1 MSEFRKTY
9 PHEIYFITLTV
20 VGWIDVFTR
29 KRYAEIVI
37 ENLIYCQQ
45 KEGLKIFAYVLMSN
59 HLHLIVNRE
68 SEKNLTELLG
78 RFKSFTAKEILKSI
92 ASTSEES
99 RKEWLLYLFAFFA
112 KKNKQYHKYHF
123 WQYTNY
129 PVLLD
134 STAIIE
140 QKINYIHEN
149 PVKAGKVTDESY
161 YVYSSANPD
170 GPILIDEL

>member
-1 MSEFRKTY
+1 
-9 PHEIYFITLTV
+9 
-20 VGWIDVFTR
+20 
-29 KRYAEIVI
+29 
-37 ENLIYCQQ
+37 
-45 KEGLKIFAYVLMSN
+45 MSN
-59 HLHLIVNRE
+59 HLHLIVYRE

-92 ASTSEES
+92 ETTSEES

-112 KKNKQYHKYHF
+112 KKNRQYNKQHF

-149 PVKAGKVTDESY
+149 PVKAGIVTDEAY